1 MSSKTTSFILL
12 KSQKCGHVMPAGAVG
27 AVRPVVA
34 ILPTATAA
42 GPSHSRSHG
51 RLRRSEGPLIINP
64 LGNCC
69 HGQKG
74 GQMQSSVQFGVQH

>member
-51 RLRRSEGPLIINP
+51 RLRRSEGPLIFDP

-74 GQMQSSVQFGVQH
+74 GQMQPSVQFGVQH